1 MLQSTAMDILTS
13 LLSIAASVP
22 YGMCSAVLFSPR
34 DFTGWAWLL
43 LGIGAATIFLV
54 SLQIADNS
62 RTKWLIGIF
71 AVLSILA
78 GCTSGLCFLIAL
90 VRLLRWF

>member
-1 MLQSTAMDILTS
+1 MLRSTAMDILTS

-22 YGMCSAVLFSPR
+22 YGMCFALLSSPH
-34 DFTGWAWLL
+34 DFAGWAWLL
-43 LGIGAATIFLV
+43 LGTGAATIFGI
-54 SLQIADNS
+54 SLRIADNS

-71 AVLSILA
+71 AVLSIVA
-78 GCTSGLCFLIAL
+78 ACASGLCFLIAL